1 MDGVVKR
8 AGVEG
13 VVEMLDKSIG
23 ALRGN
28 LLIIVSA
35 KEGATIDRIEFVE
48 NIVDADKVIRRFL
61 VSGGDDVQPG
71 YVEGEY

>member
-1 MDGVVKR
+1 VDGVIKR

-13 VVEMLDKSIG
+13 VVEMLDKSVG
-23 ALRGN
+23 PLRGN
-28 LLIIVSA
+28 LLIIISA

-61 VSGGDDVQPG
+61 VGRGDDI
-71 YVEGEY
+71 

>member
-13 VVEMLDKSIG
+13 VVEMLDKRIG
-23 ALRGN
+23 TLRGT

-35 KEGATIDRIEFVE
+35 KEGATIDRIKFVE
-48 NIVDADKVIRRFL
+48 NIIDADKVIRRLL
-61 VSGGDDVQPG
+61 VGGGDDI
-71 YVEGEY
+71 

>member
-8 AGVEG
+8 AAVEG

-23 ALRGN
+23 ALRGT

-35 KEGATIDRIEFVE
+35 KEGATIDGIGFVE
-48 NIVDADKVIRRFL
+48 NIVDADKVIRRLL
-61 VSGGDDVQPG
+61 VGGGDDI
-71 YVEGEY
+71 

>member
-8 AGVEG
+8 ARIEG
-13 VVEMLDKSIG
+13 VVEMLDKSIR

-35 KEGATIDRIEFVE
+35 KEGATINCIEFVE
-48 NIVDADKVIRRFL
+48 NIVDADKVIRRLL
-61 VSGGDDVQPG
+61 VGSGNDI
-71 YVEGEY
+71 

>member
-8 AGVEG
+8 ARIEG

-35 KEGATIDRIEFVE
+35 KEGATINCIEFVE
-48 NIVDADKVIRRFL
+48 NIVDADKVIRGLL
-61 VSGGDDVQPG
+61 VGGGNDI
-71 YVEGEY
+71 

>member
-1 MDGVVKR
+1 MR

-23 ALRGN
+23 ALRGI
-28 LLIIVSA
+28 IIVSA

-48 NIVDADKVIRRFL
+48 NIVDADKVIRRLL
-61 VSGGDDVQPG
+61 VGGGDDISPS
-71 YVEGEY
+71 YVEACR